1 MACWKVGTEAL
12 RGSLLGSVDDC
23 CGIAEEVLIAETAV
37 RVKWRREACGGKR
50 WLELGLPARRRQ
62 RREVWGLRNEMTS
75 GNARMAM
82 PASQCNAWIE
92 A

>member
-1 MACWKVGTEAL
+1 MACWKVGAGAL
-12 RGSLLGSVDDC
+12 RGSLLGSVDEC

-37 RVKWRREACGGKR
+37 RAKWQQGTSGVQRR
-50 WLELGLPARRRQ
+50 LGFSLPARRRQ

-82 PASQCNAWIE
+82 PASA
-92 A
+92 